1 MALLEPMLTDMAD
14 HVRQGA
20 LLGTVMIY
28 MQQSDTCNHRKIK
41 TFHDKLASLISEMD
55 SPGTPGPS

>member
-1 MALLEPMLTDMAD
+1 MLTDMAD